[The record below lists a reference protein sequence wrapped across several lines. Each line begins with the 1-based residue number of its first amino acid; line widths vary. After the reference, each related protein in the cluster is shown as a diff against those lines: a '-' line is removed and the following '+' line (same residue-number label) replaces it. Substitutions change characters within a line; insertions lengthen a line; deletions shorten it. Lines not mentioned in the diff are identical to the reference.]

1 MRPPSPDR
9 RPDHTHP
16 SAPIDA
22 SAASPQALARAP
34 ILVDTDVA
42 QDLAEAADITRANEE
57 REPASTAASRSR
69 AARGPR

>member
-16 SAPIDA
+16 SAPTDA
-22 SAASPQALARAP
+22 SAAGPQALARAP
-34 ILVDTDVA
+34 SLADTDVA
-42 QDLAEAADITRANEE
+42 QDLAQTTDITRANGP

>member
-9 RPDHTHP
+9 RPNHAHP

-22 SAASPQALARAP
+22 SASPQALARAP
-34 ILVDTDVA
+34 VLVDTDVA
-42 QDLAEAADITRANEE
+42 QDLAEATDITRANQE
-57 REPASTAASRSR
+57 REPTSTAASRSR